1 MLKMGFLHG
10 DINTGNV
17 FMFDPP
23 VTKPSGAWIMEQLV
37 TQLQFQDGGE
47 PVAKHV
53 SLLEQTIRGLD
64 SPGKCHGFVVDGD
77 MAPVWRIPSR
87 WTI

>member
-10 DINTGNV
+10 DINIGNV
-17 FMFDPP
+17 LMLDPP
-23 VTKPSGAWIMEQLV
+23 VTKPSGALTMEQLV
-37 TQLQFQDGGE
+37 TQLRFQDGGE

-64 SPGKCHGFVVDGD
+64 VCPFEGSPHGGVQ
-77 MAPVWRIPSR
+77 RR
-87 WTI
+87 RKKKT